1 MSKKE
6 LKFYES
12 PETEVL
18 EVEGEGAVLSV
29 VSIEEGEDIE
39 LD

>member
-12 PETEVL
+12 PETEIL
-18 EVEGEGAVLSV
+18 EVEEENALLD
-29 VSIEEGEDIE
+29 VSIDQGEDIP